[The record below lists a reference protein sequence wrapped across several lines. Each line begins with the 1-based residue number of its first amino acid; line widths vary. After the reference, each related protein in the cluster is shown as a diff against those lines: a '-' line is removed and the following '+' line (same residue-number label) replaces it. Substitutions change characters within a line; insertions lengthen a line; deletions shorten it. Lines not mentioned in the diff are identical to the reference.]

1 MNLISTNNTQQIVP
15 ATQKTNNKKC
25 ETSIFY
31 MNDVHGQIPKMQR
44 LFSAA
49 NHAQVVAENK
59 NSDFF
64 KLCSGDTFIG
74 SDDKRN
80 IAAAS
85 FLNMTRVDAE
95 TLGNHEFD
103 ITASICGKILKDNN
117 TKILGMNL
125 NFPDDKSDLS
135 QKVLRSTVL
144 DGKNGEKYGVIGIQP
159 PDINHRLKN
168 KSSLEGITVDDEA
181 QTLNELQ
188 EEVNQ
193 LKNQGINKIILLSH
207 SGNAFE
213 KEIAQKI
220 NGIDIILGGHSHH
233 LIKDIKEGE
242 NLLYSPSGEPVVIT
256 QAGRDGNHFGV
267 LNVEFDENGVLTKV
281 QNTVTETNKY
291 SPNAIMSTTID
302 KILGK
307 SPEIGKL
314 GYVDPLPENNLTAEN
329 PWASFVSDAIKETL
343 NAEVVLINSA
353 NFRGSVDLGRVTER
367 DIESIFPFNNKLYKV
382 NLNEK
387 DLVEAIKFGAKSLVS
402 KNSKPGLLQVGGL
415 EYTLDTEGNLKELS
429 YKDKQGKKSYIDI
442 NNPNPEKMYVTVY
455 DEFLVKGGD
464 NMSMLKKDPEL
475 NKDDILEHYTFDK
488 DKVTIDYIKT
498 LNQPFEVRCDNRI
511 KIVD

>member
-1 MNLISTNNTQQIVP
+1 MNLISTNLTTQIAP
-15 ATQKTNNKKC
+15 AEAKTSNKKC

-49 NHAQVVAENK
+49 KHAQAVAENK
-59 NSDFF
+59 NVDFF

-103 ITASICGKILKDNN
+103 ITASICGKILKDKN

-144 DGKNGEKYGVIGIQP
+144 DGKNGEKYGIIGIQP

-181 QTLNELQ
+181 QTLKELQ

-307 SPEIGKL
+307 SPEIGEL

-415 EYTLDTEGNLKELS
+415 EYTLDSEGNLKELS

-442 NNPNPEKMYVTVY
+442 NNPNTEKIYVAVY